1 MSGDIQISP
10 HVGELFV
17 KYGVRRQYRSGEVL
31 LEKGALSTGRLSGQG
46 AAPHLLPRSQRR

>member
-17 KYGVRRQYRSGEVL
+17 KYGGRRQYRSGEVM
-31 LEKGALSTGRLSGQG
+31 LEKAGMEHRLP
-46 AAPHLLPRSQRR
+46 AVYL